1 MKRTI
6 FFIMVIAL
14 IPGCQKEEITFSSAA
29 HDVFYLENDKASM
42 PIRVHG
48 NTASKTFLMMIHGG
62 PGGDAIVY
70 RSDFVKKHVEPEFA
84 MVYWDQRNGGA
95 SQGGVNGG
103 NDKLE
108 QFIEDFEKVVAL
120 LKYRYGDDIS
130 IFVNGHSW
138 GGFLAPAFLQRGNN
152 QQNVKGW
159 IQSAGAHNIPLLNQY
174 AVEMLLD
181 KASVEIAA
189 GRNVSQWTEI
199 TNYCDDLTPPFTE
212 EQGRKINEFAGL
224 AHTLI
229 PELSQQGLVSFG
241 EVFSIYQENNFPVS
255 QMFVTY
261 NPLHSALAMWLFQ
274 GQQLSDGMPAI
285 DVPTLLLFGKWDFI
299 CPPKLAD
306 DIEQRVSSAYVKKVI
321 FENSG
326 HGLMSTA
333 DKEAYWQEVIAFVN
347 EFK

>member
-1 MKRTI
+1 MKYSV
-6 FFIMVIAL
+6 FVIMAIAL
-14 IPGCQKEEITFSSAA
+14 MPGCQKEEITLSTAA

-62 PGGDAIVY
+62 PGGDAVVY
-70 RSDFVKKHVEPEFA
+70 RSDYVKNRVEPEFA

-103 NDKLE
+103 YDEVE
-108 QFIEDFEKVVAL
+108 QFIEDFEKVVVL

-138 GGFLAPAFLQRGNN
+138 GGFLVPAFLQKGNN
-152 QQNVKGW
+152 QQSVKGW

-181 KASVEIAA
+181 KAGVEIAA
-189 GRNVSQWTEI
+189 GRHVSEWTNI
-199 TNYCDDLTPPFTE
+199 KAYCDDLTIPFTE
-212 EQGRKINEFAGL
+212 EQSRKINEYAGQ
-224 AHTLI
+224 AQNLI
-229 PELSQQGLVSFG
+229 PELPQGLLTFG
-241 EVFSIYQENNFPVS
+241 DIYAVYQENNFPIG
-255 QMFVTY
+255 QMFFPY
-261 NPLHSALAMWLFQ
+261 NPLPSAVARWLFQ
-274 GQQLSDGMPAI
+274 GQQLSDGMPVI
-285 DVPTLLLFGKWDFI
+285 TVPTLLLFGKWDFI

-306 DIEQRVSSAYVKKVI
+306 DIEQRVGSSYVKKVI

-326 HGLMSTA
+326 HALMATA
-333 DKEAYWQEVIAFVN
+333 DKEAYWEEVITFID